1 MSQFLEQAPYAK
13 RDDATFLAEMN
24 ALSIHHLKG
33 CEAYAR
39 IWPDAHKAERL
50 EDLPWL
56 HVGVFKHLDLRTK
69 FEGSKHVRTLLS
81 SATSSGVSSKIA
93 LDTRS
98 SQYQSQGTLAVLKD
112 FIGDD
117 QQPLCILD
125 SASALRGGRQLSA
138 RIAAAMSLKP
148 LASQLYFLLDD
159 SNEASSM
166 KWSELLEAIDGHD
179 AFMVYGFTW
188 MLWLAWADQ
197 AFPEEVRQALA
208 GKRVT
213 FVHSG
218 GWKKLEAQKVG
229 PEAFNAKLMD
239 GLDPSSQ
246 VIDFYGLVEQVGT
259 IYPLCPC
266 GYRIAPAWADVL
278 VRDPIT
284 GECLQENIGQLQMM
298 NAISWGAPYHN
309 VLTEDLGRLIPGG
322 CSCGRSGTVFELI
335 GRIPK
340 SEVRGCAN
348 V

>member
-1 MSQFLEQAPYAK
+1 MSHFLEQPPYAQ
-13 RDDATFLAEMN
+13 RDDAAFLAEMN
-24 ALSIHHLKG
+24 TLSAHHLKG

-39 IWPDAHKAERL
+39 IWPDTKPAERI

-56 HVGVFKHLDLRTK
+56 HVGVFKHLDLRTDV
-69 FEGSKHVRTLLS
+69 EGSKHLRTLLS

-98 SQYQSQGTLAVLKD
+98 SEYQSQSTLAVLKD
-112 FIGDD
+112 FIGDE

-125 SASALRGGRQLSA
+125 SAAALRGGRQVSA
-138 RIAAAMSLKP
+138 RITAAMSLKP
-148 LASQLYFLLDD
+148 LASQLYFLLED
-159 SNEASSM
+159 SNDPSTV

-188 MLWLAWADQ
+188 MLWLAWAKQ
-197 AFPEEVRQALA
+197 TFPEEVQHALA

-218 GWKKLEAQKVG
+218 GWKKLEAEKVR
-229 PEAFNAKLMD
+229 PDAFNLKLKEH
-239 GLDPSSQ
+239 LDPASQ
-246 VIDFYGLVEQVGT
+246 VMDFYGLVEQVG
-259 IYPLCPC
+259 IIFPLCPC

-278 VRDPIT
+278 VRDPVS
-284 GECLQENIGQLQMM
+284 GACLPEGVGQLQLM

-309 VLTEDLGRLIPGG
+309 VLTEALGRLIPGG